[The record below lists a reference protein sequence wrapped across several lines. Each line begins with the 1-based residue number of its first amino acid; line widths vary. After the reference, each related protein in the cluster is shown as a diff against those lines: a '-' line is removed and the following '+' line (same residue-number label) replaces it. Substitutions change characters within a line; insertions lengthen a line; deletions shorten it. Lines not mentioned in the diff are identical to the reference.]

1 MNNLRG
7 KKLLILGGVQL
18 ACSVIK
24 LAQQNGIYTIVVDY
38 NEDSPAKRIADKSY
52 LVSTT
57 DVDGIVELCKE
68 EEPVRK
74 ELEYK
79 IKEQEQLM
87 PRYDKLFDT
96 EKE

>member
-38 NEDSPAKRIADKSY
+38 NEDSPAKRIADKSCLLY
-52 LVSTT
+52 TS
-57 DVDGIVELCKE
+57 
-68 EEPVRK
+68 PS
-74 ELEYK
+74 
-79 IKEQEQLM
+79 
-87 PRYDKLFDT
+87 PRD
-96 EKE
+96 